1 MAEDS
6 AAVIRRLY
14 EAINARDLDAIEA
27 MVTDDCD
34 LIDMASGEKFTGPEG
49 ARRNAEGWLTAFG
62 DARVELTNVI
72 AAGDWAVAEGIGRG
86 THTGPMQT
94 PMGEVPPTGKKAEL
108 SLCSIIRVQDGKIAE
123 ERDYYD
129 AMAIASQLGLMPEAV
144 ATG

>member
-1 MAEDS
+1 MGEDS
-6 AAVIRRLY
+6 AAVIRKLY
-14 EAINARDLDAIEA
+14 EAINDRDIDAIEA
-27 MVTDDCD
+27 MVTDDFE
-34 LIDMASGEKFTGPEG
+34 LTDMASGETFNGPEG
-49 ARRNAEGWLTAFG
+49 ARQNAEGWLTAFG
-62 DARVELTNVI
+62 DAQVELKNVI

-129 AMAIASQLGLMPEAV
+129 AMAIATQLGLMPQTV
-144 ATG
+144 AMG